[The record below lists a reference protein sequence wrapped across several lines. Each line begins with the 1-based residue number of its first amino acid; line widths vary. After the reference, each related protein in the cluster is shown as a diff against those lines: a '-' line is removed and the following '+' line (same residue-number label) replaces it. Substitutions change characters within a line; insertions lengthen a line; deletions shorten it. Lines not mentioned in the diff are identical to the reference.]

1 MHGIGSEIPTSYH
14 TIIFSPHHISPLF
27 YSPFILPSHIFPRQM
42 KWERCNYVVMHS
54 GVSVL
59 ICVRV
64 WWVWMA
70 VFMPWELARERREG
84 REEKRDGI
92 VRERAES

>member
-1 MHGIGSEIPTSYH
+1 
-14 TIIFSPHHISPLF
+14 
-27 YSPFILPSHIFPRQM
+27 
-42 KWERCNYVVMHS
+42 
-54 GVSVL
+54 
-59 ICVRV
+59 
-64 WWVWMA
+64 MA